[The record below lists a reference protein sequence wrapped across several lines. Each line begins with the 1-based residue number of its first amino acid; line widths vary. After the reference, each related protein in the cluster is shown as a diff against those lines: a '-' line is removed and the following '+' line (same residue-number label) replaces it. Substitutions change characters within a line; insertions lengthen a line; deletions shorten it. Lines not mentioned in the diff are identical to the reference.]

1 MKKAIHYHIKKY
13 IYLLL
18 CPLLFLGCEDFL
30 EAEDPLG
37 QLNSPLVFEDEAT
50 ATAAVTTL
58 YAKLRDEVLLTGN
71 TQGLGLLM
79 GIYADEMDYYGFGGE
94 PLDSFYQHQ
103 VFSDDVIAE
112 NLWTQS
118 YALIYMGNAIL
129 EGLETSQILSAESKA
144 QLRGEVL
151 FIRALSYFYLVNLYG
166 DIPYAITTNYE
177 VNSILSR
184 MPASQVYE
192 NIVIDLNESKTL
204 LGTNYISGERTRVN
218 SMGVSALLARIY
230 LYTEQWNAAE
240 MEASA
245 VINNTSLYNLETEVS
260 NEFLKESP
268 SAILQFK
275 PKTEGNN
282 TLEASTF
289 IFTAGP
295 PPLVSLEPQLIEGME
310 ADDQRREQ
318 WIGEVTDGSQT
329 WYYPNKYQNNSNTG
343 TSMEYSIV
351 FRISEQ
357 YLIRAEAKAKLGNL
371 PDALEDLNTIRNRAG
386 LMDSEATTQNE
397 ILEAIFQE
405 RYHELF
411 SEFGHRWFDL
421 KRLGLANEILAPIK
435 PGWKPT
441 DVLLPIPE
449 NELLMNPN
457 LYPQNPG
464 Y

>member
-1 MKKAIHYHIKKY
+1 MKKAINFRIKKY
-13 IYLLL
+13 FYLLF
-18 CPLLFLGCEDFL
+18 CPLLLLGCEDFL
-30 EAEDPLG
+30 EVDEPFG
-37 QLNSPLVFEDEAT
+37 QLDTPLVFEDETT

-58 YAKLRDEVLLTGN
+58 YGKLRDEVILTGKPE
-71 TQGLGLLM
+71 GLSALM
-79 GIYADEMDYYGFGGE
+79 GVYSDEMNYYGFGGE
-94 PLDSFYQHQ
+94 PMDSFYQHQ
-103 VFSDDVIAE
+103 VFSDDVLVE
-112 NLWTQS
+112 NLWNQS
-118 YALIYMGNAIL
+118 YALIYMCNAVL
-129 EGLETSQILSAESKA
+129 EGLETSNTLSMESKT
-144 QLRGEVL
+144 QLKGEAL
-151 FIRALSYFYLVNLYG
+151 FIRALTYFYLVNLYG
-166 DIPYAITTNYE
+166 DIPYAIKTNYE
-177 VNSILSR
+177 ENSILSR

-192 NIVIDLNESKTL
+192 NIVIDLNESKAL

-245 VINNTSLYNLETEVS
+245 VINNTSLYNLEAEVS
-260 NEFLKESP
+260 NEFLKEST

-275 PKTEGNN
+275 PKTEGEN

-289 IFTAGP
+289 IFISGP

-329 WYYPNKYQNNSNTG
+329 WYYPNKYQYNTNTG

-351 FRISEQ
+351 FRLSEQ
-357 YLIRAEAKAKLGNL
+357 YLIRAEAQARLGNL
-371 PDALEDLNTIRNRAG
+371 SGALEDLNSIRNRAG
-386 LMDSEATTQNE
+386 LINAVATSQNE
-397 ILEAIFQE
+397 ILKAIFQE

-421 KRLGLANEILAPIK
+421 KRLGLANEILVPIK

-449 NELLMNPN
+449 NELMMNPN
-457 LYPQNPG
+457 LNPQNPG

>member
-1 MKKAIHYHIKKY
+1 MKKAINFRIKKY
-13 IYLLL
+13 FYLLF
-18 CPLLFLGCEDFL
+18 CPLLLLGCEDFL
-30 EAEDPLG
+30 KVDEPFG
-37 QLNSPLVFEDEAT
+37 QLDTSLVFEDETT

-58 YAKLRDEVLLTGN
+58 YGKLRDEVILTGKSE
-71 TQGLGLLM
+71 GLSALM
-79 GIYADEMDYYGFGGE
+79 GVYSDDMNYYGFGGE
-94 PLDSFYQHQ
+94 PMDSFYQHQ
-103 VFSDDVIAE
+103 IFSDDVMVE
-112 NLWTQS
+112 NLWNQS
-118 YALIYMGNAIL
+118 YALIYMGNAVL
-129 EGLETSQILSAESKA
+129 EGLEASNTLSLESKA

-151 FIRALSYFYLVNLYG
+151 FVRALSYFYLVNLYG

-245 VINNTSLYNLETEVS
+245 VINNTSLYNLEAIVS
-260 NEFLKESP
+260 NEFLKEST

-275 PKTEGNN
+275 PKTEGEN

-295 PPLVSLEPQLIEGME
+295 PPLVSLNPQLIEGME
-310 ADDQRREQ
+310 ANDQRREQ

-329 WYYPNKYQNNSNTG
+329 WYYPNKYQYNTNTG

-351 FRISEQ
+351 FRLSEQ
-357 YLIRAEAKAKLGNL
+357 YLIRAEAQARLGNL
-371 PDALEDLNTIRNRAG
+371 SGALEDLNRIRNRTG
-386 LMDSEATTQNE
+386 LINAVATSQNE
-397 ILEAIFQE
+397 FLKAILQE

-435 PGWKPT
+435 SGWKST

-449 NELLMNPN
+449 NELMMNPN
-457 LYPQNPG
+457 LEPQNSG

>member
-1 MKKAIHYHIKKY
+1 MKKAINFRIKKY
-13 IYLLL
+13 FYLLF
-18 CPLLFLGCEDFL
+18 CPLLLLGCEDFL
-30 EAEDPLG
+30 EVDEPFG
-37 QLNSPLVFEDEAT
+37 QLDTPLVFEDEIT
-50 ATAAVTTL
+50 ATAAVTSL
-58 YAKLRDEVLLTGN
+58 YSKLRDEVILTGKSE
-71 TQGLGLLM
+71 GLSALM
-79 GIYADEMDYYGFGGE
+79 GVYSDEMNYYGFGGE
-94 PLDSFYQHQ
+94 PMDSFYQHQ
-103 VFSDDVIAE
+103 VFSDDVLVE
-112 NLWTQS
+112 NLWNQS
-118 YALIYMGNAIL
+118 YALIYMGNAVL
-129 EGLETSQILSAESKA
+129 EGLEASNTLSAESKA
-144 QLRGEVL
+144 QLRGEAL
-151 FIRALSYFYLVNLYG
+151 FIRALTYFYLVNLYG

-177 VNSILSR
+177 ENSILSR
-184 MPASQVYE
+184 MPAPQVYE

-245 VINNTSLYNLETEVS
+245 IINNTSLYNLETEVS
-260 NEFLKESP
+260 NEFLKEST

-275 PKTEGNN
+275 PKTEGEN

-295 PPLVSLEPQLIEGME
+295 PPLVSLNPQLIEGME
-310 ADDQRREQ
+310 ANDQRREQ

-329 WYYPNKYQNNSNTG
+329 WYYPNKYQYNTNTG

-351 FRISEQ
+351 FRLSEQ
-357 YLIRAEAKAKLGNL
+357 YLIRAEAQARLGNL
-371 PDALEDLNTIRNRAG
+371 SGALEDLNRIRNRAG
-386 LMDSEATTQNE
+386 LINAVATSQNE
-397 ILEAIFQE
+397 ILKAILQE

-435 PGWKPT
+435 SGWKPT

-449 NELLMNPN
+449 NELMMNPN
-457 LYPQNPG
+457 LEPQNSG